1 MDWQTT
7 IENAT
12 EKKKFGTDGSFGIQG
27 LENIFNSLSVKRKLQ
42 DDDLELLLENFSK
55 FRKSEKPI
63 FSQFEDLMC
72 RYPTLNEMIVDKLN
86 NQDLAELKQASQ
98 EISTVLNNSKAI
110 WIRLI
115 QSHVG
120 NINELRNWTW
130 KLVVE
135 KTPTPIV
142 KDLAVAVREFFK
154 SYPDKII
161 KQHIGC
167 QFSPLHIATSQCD
180 FQLCK
185 HIMRRLTK
193 TNNKNPRGLWY
204 GSALHVAAEKGHFE
218 IFKFLLEKSADVNP
232 LCENRWTPFHL
243 AAKNG
248 HLDVCR
254 LIMMKLRNTKTALE
268 NKNPAGKHGMT
279 PLHFATMNGHFYIC
293 KLIIANAW
301 NKNPENFC
309 KDTPLHLAAENGHL
323 NIVKLLIGNAKEKMP
338 LNARGLTP
346 LHVAAENN
354 HGEICLFLLESILGN
369 FDFLQSV
376 KIGKESDFCKIV
388 LNSIIEKEE
397 IESFEDSPEMIKR
410 TVYTLNPF

>member
-12 EKKKFGTDGSFGIQG
+12 KKKKFGTDGSFGIQG
-27 LENIFNSLSVKRKLQ
+27 LENIFNTLSVKRKLQ

-115 QSHVG
+115 KSHIG
-120 NINELRNWTW
+120 NIKYNAWQ
-130 KLVVE
+130 LVVE

-142 KDLAVAVREFFK
+142 RDLAVAVREFFNI
-154 SYPDKII
+154 YPEKFIQ
-161 KQHIGC
+161 QHIGL
-167 QFSPLHIATSQCD
+167 QFSPLHIAAAQCNL
-180 FQLCK
+180 QLCK

-193 TNNKNPRGLWY
+193 TDNKNPRGIWS
-204 GSALHVAAEKGHFE
+204 GSTALHVAAEKGHFE
-218 IFKFLLEKSADVNP
+218 IFKFLLEKSTDVNP

-248 HLDVCR
+248 HLNVCR
-254 LIMMKLRNTKTALE
+254 LIMMKLKNTKTALK
-268 NKNPAGKHGMT
+268 NKNPAGQLGMT
-279 PLHFATMNGHFYIC
+279 PLHFATMNGHFDIC

-309 KDTPLHLAAENGHL
+309 RDTPLHLAAENGHL

-338 LNARGLTP
+338 VNARGLTP
-346 LHVAAENN
+346 LHVAAETN
-354 HGEICLFLLESILGN
+354 HGEICLFLFENIFGK
-369 FDFLQSV
+369 SV
-376 KIGKESDFCKIV
+376 EIGKESDLCKVV
-388 LNSIIEKEE
+388 LNSIKYR
-397 IESFEDSPEMIKR
+397 KR
-410 TVYTLNPF
+410 RN